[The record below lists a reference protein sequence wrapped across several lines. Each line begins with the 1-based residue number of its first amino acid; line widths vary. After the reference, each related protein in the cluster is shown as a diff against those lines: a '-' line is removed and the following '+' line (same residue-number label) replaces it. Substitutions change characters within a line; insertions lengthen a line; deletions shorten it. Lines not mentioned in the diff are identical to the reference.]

1 MSADRFSTPDSADPR
16 PAAGHAASATD
27 ESASDSP
34 VWSRMRPWPAIA
46 GGTIALG
53 ALVWLIASQPAADVR
68 PVQNGRRFSPS
79 ERRQAEEAL
88 RSAGIESFRAED
100 MQLRVPAESV
110 AVADQT
116 LADNDAETD
125 RPIRRWQAA
134 SSFLDHFTTARQRE
148 QADSAARAQQVARL
162 LEQQPGVA
170 AAEIIWDEESR
181 NARRRSPRVRA
192 TVFLTPEPGFTIG
205 LDTVHAVR
213 MAVAGSRAHLDP
225 ADVVV
230 MDLQTRTTYE
240 APQDPDAFARQAQQA
255 ELIGSCRRS
264 IEASLA
270 ELPGTQVAVRV
281 RDSRATESRPPQQQ
295 PAEFPSASPL
305 VGQSGPNLR
314 LAVPSRSDVL
324 SASRSTDSRLDAA
337 VGTDT
342 SIQFDVTVN
351 VPSDAVRDRT
361 RVADAYS
368 GHDVS
373 ADAGLMH
380 IQSELRQR
388 IAAAVARALPSRAS
402 VNLTVRFDPAMSALA
417 ADAPQVGAASW
428 QPPEWLSSLSGSP
441 PQYAIGLFL
450 AMLASVILF
459 VHRRR
464 AVPEEPVQTDSIGSG
479 SEHLTSRASKVAA
492 RQPTARP
499 DEFLP
504 GIAVNIWAPIAV
516 REPASV
522 IAGLLR
528 ALSPEEVAQLIEQ
541 LTPAQQRETLIL
553 ASTASLTDGELDELR
568 ERVRAGVQAAPLP
581 PRNLNHKARQS
592 PESRDAGLGIVP
604 GLSIPS
610 QFDALLDIDDDRLR
624 QLAQRI
630 PAETWAA
637 ALTASPP
644 GLVRRLS
651 KISGGEWRRRARQTR
666 PLRLREIE
674 SAQRLILDECRLLS
688 SQHDAGIGG

>member
-1 MSADRFSTPDSADPR
+1 M
-16 PAAGHAASATD
+16 
-27 ESASDSP
+27 
-34 VWSRMRPWPAIA
+34 
-46 GGTIALG
+46 ALK
-53 ALVWLIASQPAADVR
+53 L
-68 PVQNGRRFSPS
+68 
-79 ERRQAEEAL
+79 
-88 RSAGIESFRAED
+88 
-100 MQLRVPAESV
+100 
-110 AVADQT
+110 
-116 LADNDAETD
+116 
-125 RPIRRWQAA
+125 
-134 SSFLDHFTTARQRE
+134 
-148 QADSAARAQQVARL
+148 
-162 LEQQPGVA
+162 
-170 AAEIIWDEESR
+170 
-181 NARRRSPRVRA
+181 
-192 TVFLTPEPGFTIG
+192 
-205 LDTVHAVR
+205 
-213 MAVAGSRAHLDP
+213 
-225 ADVVV
+225 
-230 MDLQTRTTYE
+230 
-240 APQDPDAFARQAQQA
+240 
-255 ELIGSCRRS
+255 
-264 IEASLA
+264 
-270 ELPGTQVAVRV
+270 
-281 RDSRATESRPPQQQ
+281 
-295 PAEFPSASPL
+295 
-305 VGQSGPNLR
+305 
-314 LAVPSRSDVL
+314 
-324 SASRSTDSRLDAA
+324 
-337 VGTDT
+337 
-342 SIQFDVTVN
+342 
-351 VPSDAVRDRT
+351 
-361 RVADAYS
+361 
-368 GHDVS
+368 
-373 ADAGLMH
+373 
-380 IQSELRQR
+380 
-388 IAAAVARALPSRAS
+388 
-402 VNLTVRFDPAMSALA
+402 
-417 ADAPQVGAASW
+417 
-428 QPPEWLSSLSGSP
+428 
-441 PQYAIGLFL
+441 GLFL

-459 VHRRR
+459 VHRGR

-504 GIAVNIWAPIAV
+504 GIAVNIWAPIAA